1 MVNFNFPEKDLGLVS
16 PPHFMYDFSRKIFLM
31 LYSVKWP
38 TFIVWLPLLLEILDN
53 ITCCPVYDVINFE
66 INHIFLIKSLFQ
78 ITKKSGQKYE
88 YLKNEK
94 SYQYEIF
101 LSFLRGFIK
110 VNKNIFLE

>member
-1 MVNFNFPEKDLGLVS
+1 MSREVLNFDFLQKGLGLTS
-16 PPHFMYDFSRKIFLM
+16 PPYFVYDFSGKIFLM
-31 LYSVKWP
+31 LCSVRWP
-38 TFIVWLPLLLEILDN
+38 NFIVWLPLLLEILDN

-66 INHIFLIKSLFQ
+66 INHIFLIKLLFQ

-101 LSFLRGFIK
+101 
-110 VNKNIFLE
+110 